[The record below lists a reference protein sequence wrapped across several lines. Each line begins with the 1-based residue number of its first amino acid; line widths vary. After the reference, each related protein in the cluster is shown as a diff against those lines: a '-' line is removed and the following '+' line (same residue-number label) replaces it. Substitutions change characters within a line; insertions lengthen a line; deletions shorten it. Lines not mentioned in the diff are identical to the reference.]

1 MKITNKKWLLYGCLA
16 AVVLLVL
23 LIVEAIIAPSNARRA
38 LPASATDVQEYYLN
52 AGFTG
57 DFTRILKARL
67 PEKDFPLY
75 AKNLG
80 LTERYDPS
88 KQSRDYGGLETSIG
102 GMPEWWDEPLEL
114 DNCYFLLGKEYV
126 ERIKWKD
133 GWVYYVASQ
142 S

>member
-1 MKITNKKWLLYGCLA
+1 M
-16 AVVLLVL
+16 LVAL
-23 LIVEAIIAPSNARRA
+23 LIIVDKGVPSNARRA
-38 LPASATDVQEYYLN
+38 LPESATEVQEYYSDSI
-52 AGFTG
+52 FTG

-80 LTERYDPS
+80 LTEKYDSS
-88 KQSRDYGGLETSIG
+88 KHNRREHDDLETSMG
-102 GMPEWWDEPLEL
+102 GMPEWWNEPMEL
-114 DNCYFLLGKEYV
+114 DNCYFLLDREYIN
-126 ERIKWKD
+126 RIKWKD